1 METNTIMD
9 ESKKQHL
16 HMLELRIMEACPA
29 KDSFEQ
35 YLRVKNMS
43 ETERQMLR
51 ALLKERQYLLDAVFI
66 GSPMEKERL
75 RVVNDKLYELTRKLY
90 AKTYNLYTSCLR
102 SGYDPEFDDDI
113 MFEGTLFYNVEEW
126 SEDKSNKAVQENSM
140 SVLPM
145 DEDEMYGSDFVRM
158 MGLITALQEKATPW
172 RGACVLTLK
181 SLDLTDN
188 PGMTSEELGLNNFLD
203 DGTSWDHQ
211 GRFPEICLCHAA
223 YNLLCENLF
232 SYQDVLRMNDFWC
245 EVKVT
250 HQLLTDLK
258 GNRSSCIENR
268 LHSRG
273 DSAEKPQKSA

>member
-1 METNTIMD
+1 MKNTNAIMD
-9 ESKKQHL
+9 ECKKQHL

-51 ALLKERQYLLDAVFI
+51 VLLKERQYLLDAVFI

-75 RVVNDKLYELTRKLY
+75 RVVNDKLYELTQKLY

-102 SGYDPEFDDDI
+102 LGYDPEFDDDI
-113 MFEGTLFYNVEEW
+113 MFEGTLSYNVEEW
-126 SEDKSNKAVQENSM
+126 SEDESNKAVQEDSM

-145 DEDEMYGSDFVRM
+145 EEDEEYGSDFVRM
-158 MGLITALQEKATPW
+158 MGLITALQEKDIPW
-172 RGACVLTLK
+172 QGACALTLK
-181 SLDLTDN
+181 SLNIMEN
-188 PGMTSEELGLNNFLD
+188 PEMTAEELGLNNCLD

-211 GRFPEICLCHAA
+211 GLFPEICLCHAA
-223 YNLLCENLF
+223 YNLLNDNLF
-232 SYQDVLRMNDFWC
+232 SYQDLLRMNDFWC

-268 LHSRG
+268 LN
-273 DSAEKPQKSA
+273 K